1 MGDKNVNK
9 PYDYSGNFSRYIADA
24 LRAKPVRKEDWE
36 YLARAVKAMDVC
48 KKLAEYV
55 TEKLCAGEPLSD
67 EIVCYIVLGVDK
79 DQLVEAV
86 SKEREKAQ
94 KKMAEED
101 YEKLKEALYKGKTVD
116 EQGDKKD
123 G

>member
-1 MGDKNVNK
+1 MNK

-48 KKLAEYV
+48 NKLAEYV

-67 EIVCYIVLGVDK
+67 DIVCYIVLGVDK
-79 DQLVEAV
+79 DQLVNATTG
-86 SKEREKAQ
+86 
-94 KKMAEED
+94 
-101 YEKLKEALYKGKTVD
+101 KG
-116 EQGDKKD
+116 END